1 MKNIASTINRN
12 PYLILVSLVFSFFLF
27 SWFVVQ
33 YSNSTYLLELYADT
47 YGMVTL
53 FAGVYGLYMSKKWG
67 YFSSVFGKA
76 IIFLSLGLLAQG
88 FGQAVYSI
96 YYLVFGISAPY
107 PSVGD
112 IGFFGS
118 IPLYIFGVWYL
129 AMASGVKYVLRS
141 KTYIILSVSVVALLL
156 SVSYQFFLN
165 GYDFSEVPYLVI
177 FLDFGYPLGQAVY
190 VSMALI
196 VALLSRKMLG
206 GVMKKRVWLLLIAL
220 LFQYVSDF
228 TFLYQFNRDTWTAG
242 GINDFM
248 YLISYF
254 TLFIAMVDIETAFL
268 SLTDVSDTK

>member
-12 PYLILVSLVFSFFLF
+12 PYLLIVSLVFTFFLF
-27 SWFVVQ
+27 SWFLVQ
-33 YSNSTYLLELYADT
+33 YSHSPYLLELYADT
-47 YGMVTL
+47 YGMVTV

-96 YYLVFGISAPY
+96 YYLVFDISAPY
-107 PSVGD
+107 PSIGD

-118 IPLYIFGVWYL
+118 IPLYILGVWYL
-129 AMASGVKYVLRS
+129 ALASGVKYALKS
-141 KTYIILSVSVVALLL
+141 KLSVLL
-156 SVSYQFFLN
+156 SVIVVAALLFSSYQFFLM
-165 GYDFSEVPYLVI
+165 GYDFTDVPLLVI

-190 VSMALI
+190 VSMALVI
-196 VALLSRKMLG
+196 ALVSRKMLG
-206 GVMKKRVWLLLIAL
+206 GVMKKRVWLLLAAL
-220 LFQYVSDF
+220 LFQYASDF
-228 TFLYQFNRDTWTAG
+228 VFLYQFNRDTWTAG

-254 TLFIAMVDIETAFL
+254 MLFIAMVDIETAFL
-268 SLTDVSDTK
+268 SLTDISDTK